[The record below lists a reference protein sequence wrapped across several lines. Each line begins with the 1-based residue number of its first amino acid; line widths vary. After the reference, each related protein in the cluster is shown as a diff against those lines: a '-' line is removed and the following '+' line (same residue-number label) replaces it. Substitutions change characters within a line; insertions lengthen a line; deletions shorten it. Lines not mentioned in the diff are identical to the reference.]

1 LAKQSKGRGG
11 SSRGGAPRKPRA
23 EDDHGTRW
31 PSGIPESI
39 IRAAERGAAREETRR
54 AVERDEAAK
63 ERETWTTPADQDR
76 PRRVKIQVDAPA
88 EEGVPAPAA
97 AWTGVGVDTPEAEP
111 GPAAR
116 RREPR
121 TAQPPAK
128 EQVRAVSPPVAQR
141 RDPSPAATVEA
152 EPEPEVPAYR
162 TEAATGDAAMTV
174 EDLRV
179 FYGAV
184 QALKGMSF
192 YIRPGETVAII
203 GSNGAGKTTT
213 LKTISGVSELLK
225 TVRGKVTIFGE
236 RVESWPAHKIARLG
250 VAHSPEGRKIFPNQ
264 TVRDNLLLGAYT
276 RSDSE
281 IEKDIEEQYERFP
294 ILGQRR
300 AQAAGLMSGG
310 EQQMLAI
317 ARALMSRPK
326 IILLDEP
333 SMGLAPLIVKQIFQ
347 IIEQLKAEGKTI
359 LLVEQMAF
367 QTLGIAD
374 RAYVLE
380 TGAITMEGTGAE
392 LLEDPRVKEAYLG
405 A

>member
-1 LAKQSKGRGG
+1 MAKKPRRSSGRSGG
-11 SSRGGAPRKPRA
+11 SRSSRPRSSSEPQ
-23 EDDHGTRW
+23 RW
-31 PSGIPESI
+31 PAGVPESI
-39 IRAAERGAAREETRR
+39 LRAAERSGTRAETQRANERDDARRAREEM
-54 AVERDEAAK
+54 EP
-63 ERETWTTPADQDR
+63 REPGR
-76 PRRVKIQVDAPA
+76 PIEIA
-88 EEGVPAPAA
+88 EEGWAREGAAAPAA
-97 AWTGVGVDTPEAEP
+97 AWSGTGVEEERDT
-111 GPAAR
+111 R
-116 RREPR
+116 VVRREPR
-121 TAQPPAK
+121 TAKPR
-128 EQVRAVSPPVAQR
+128 ERAQAAPVTTAP
-141 RDPSPAATVEA
+141 RDASAARA
-152 EPEPEVPAYR
+152 EPEAPHYQTAPAS
-162 TEAATGDAAMTV
+162 GDAAMVV
-174 EDLRV
+174 ENLRV

-213 LKTISGVSELLK
+213 LKTVSGVSELLK
-225 TVRGKVTIFGE
+225 TVRGKITIFGE
-236 RVESWPAHKIARLG
+236 RVESWAAHKIARLG
-250 VAHSPEGRKIFPNQ
+250 IAHSPEGRKVFPNQ

-281 IEKDIEEQYERFP
+281 VEKDIEEQYERFP

-300 AQAAGLMSGG
+300 SQPAGLMSGG
-310 EQQMLAI
+310 EQQMLAM

-347 IIEQLKAEGKTI
+347 IIEQLKGEGKTI

-380 TGAITMEGTGAE
+380 TGAITMEGTGKQ